1 MRRLQLL
8 FMLIFVVSVC
18 NSQTSKQVSLS
29 MLYEALEQNHPIAG
43 IMPAM
48 DSSLAIQTR
57 NMSTIWYPKLD
68 FNATATWQS
77 EVIEIN
83 IPFPGISIP
92 SPDADQYK
100 LTIDATQVIW
110 DGGATKAR
118 KGLAESQ
125 NLAEKSVVKNEI
137 YSLREKINDAFY
149 AVILLDISS
158 NQLKLMKD
166 ELQSRLE
173 SIQSG
178 VRQGVILESNMLSI
192 QAEIVR
198 LEQKMLEIPLK
209 KASLISMIETF
220 TGADLAENPEFI
232 LSGLSN
238 ESEVTLFRPELESFE
253 LQKKVFDSMSD
264 LTSKKR
270 MPTLGAFVSAG
281 YGKPG
286 LNMLSNDWNT
296 YVLAGAK
303 LSWNIWDWNS
313 TKREKQQ
320 LMIQK
325 SIVNRRKESFCDA
338 VNSQIESCLNDIHT
352 LNQQLEK
359 DEEIV
364 SLLNTVKEKSSSKLD
379 NGVISS
385 SEYLSDFNSAAR
397 ASLDMEYR
405 KVLLDKEKT
414 KLYFLMGKN
423 LNQ

>member
-1 MRRLQLL
+1 
-8 FMLIFVVSVC
+8 
-18 NSQTSKQVSLS
+18 
-29 MLYEALEQNHPIAG
+29 
-43 IMPAM
+43 
-48 DSSLAIQTR
+48 
-57 NMSTIWYPKLD
+57 
-68 FNATATWQS
+68 
-77 EVIEIN
+77 
-83 IPFPGISIP
+83 
-92 SPDADQYK
+92 
-100 LTIDATQVIW
+100 
-110 DGGATKAR
+110 
-118 KGLAESQ
+118 
-125 NLAEKSVVKNEI
+125 
-137 YSLREKINDAFY
+137 
-149 AVILLDISS
+149 
-158 NQLKLMKD
+158 
-166 ELQSRLE
+166 
-173 SIQSG
+173 
-178 VRQGVILESNMLSI
+178 
-192 QAEIVR
+192 
-198 LEQKMLEIPLK
+198 
-209 KASLISMIETF
+209 MIETF